1 MMSKDRIAQLERLA
15 NLRASGVLS
24 DEEFDVEK
32 ARVLNTPEHPAYLRG
47 RSGLTAKWMW
57 LLVGTTAVLIVLV
70 SFVLLTQRGAPTAE
84 LAPILTPS
92 IAAPEPLAPKSQEP
106 KEPEENVRSQ
116 EAATEVVAPKITAEW
131 RSLRTRIREGW
142 GTEPTF
148 ANRYVIIRVGCGTGC
163 TGNIVGNHRTGELY
177 PLGLGGEGYD
187 QLQLQFD
194 NASDR
199 LTARWGDIET
209 QTCVTQRY
217 RWNGTDLVE
226 SSERET
232 TPRVDFGCDELGE

>member
-1 MMSKDRIAQLERLA
+1 MSEDRIAQLERLA
-15 NLRASGVLS
+15 NLRTSGVLS

-32 ARVLNTPEHPAYLRG
+32 ARVLNTPEHPGYLRD

-57 LLVGTTAVLIVLV
+57 LLVGTATVLIVLV
-70 SFVLLTQRGAPTAE
+70 SVVLLAQRGAPKAE
-84 LAPILTPS
+84 LAPSLTPS
-92 IAAPEPLAPKSQEP
+92 MAAFEPLAPQPQEP
-106 KEPEENVRSQ
+106 VEPVENVRSQ
-116 EAATEVVAPKITAEW
+116 QAAAEVVAPKITDEW

-163 TGNIVGNHRTGELY
+163 TGNIVGDHRTGQIY

-187 QLQLQFD
+187 QLQLRFD
-194 NASDR
+194 NASDS

-209 QTCVTQRY
+209 QTCITQRY

-226 SSERET
+226 SSARET
-232 TPRVDFGCDELGE
+232 TPRVDFGCDELPT